1 MTAIDIQEEE
11 LNQEEQVQPT
21 AYERMQANITKAK
34 ASAERIMTKALEDRS
49 LIEEMDIGL
58 EELANDLEGKES
70 ELFGTQKEVEEEVEE
85 EVLTKLDENPHS
97 PTHGQQIPI
106 V

>member
-1 MTAIDIQEEE
+1 MTEQDYQEEE
-11 LNQEEQVQPT
+11 QILST
-21 AYERMQANITKAK
+21 YERMQANITKAK

-70 ELFGTQKEVEEEVEE
+70 ELFGTQKEVEEVIEE

-106 V
+106 A